1 MAIVP
6 IWDYTFSRDN
16 MRIIALSRLKAF
28 WEVHQDAKAPSLTW
42 YRLALSADWA
52 TSADI
57 KADIG
62 SASILKNGR
71 VVFNLAGN
79 RYRLVVQVNYPYRVV
94 YIRFIGTH
102 EAYDRIDA
110 RKI

>member
-6 IWDYTFSRDN
+6 IWDYTLNQDN
-16 MRIIALSRLKAF
+16 MRIIALSRPKAF

-42 YRLALSADWA
+42 
-52 TSADI
+52 
-57 KADIG
+57 
-62 SASILKNGR
+62 
-71 VVFNLAGN
+71 
-79 RYRLVVQVNYPYRVV
+79 YRVV